1 MRKILIVLL
10 SIFTLL
16 ISCEDNPADK
26 NVSEDQED
34 VKARRIGQN
43 DIEGLRYTEFELSNA
58 SENAVNDWQKFQELL
73 KQTDFLKKAD
83 LSFFSG
89 ERLLLTTFF
98 QELTVEMPVEIQTN
112 EIMAR
117 MVVLET
123 KAQKLNS
130 LLRLENIAKEDQLY
144 AIKEYLIALSNLK
157 LQINKKFEYDKN
169 SALIKDF

>member
-1 MRKILIVLL
+1 MRYILFV
-10 SIFTLL
+10 STCFFALL
-16 ISCEDNPADK
+16 ISCENK
-26 NVSEDQED
+26 SSSEATVETKDEAQ
-34 VKARRIGQN
+34 ARIIGQN
-43 DIEGLRYTEFELSNA
+43 DIEAISYTEFELSST
-58 SENAVNDWQKFQELL
+58 SEEAVTDWQKFQELL

-98 QELTVEMPVEIQTN
+98 QELTVEMPLDIQTN

-130 LLRLENIAKEDQLY
+130 HLRLDNMPKAEQVE

-169 SALIKDF
+169 LELIEDF